1 MIRRNSGGG
10 EVRTS
15 TSLVVAESG
24 TAMVAE
30 EGAAV
35 VVGMVVAVVGERW
48 YAGGEEEDEVRE
60 EGRGRVVVEEDVVY
74 PEIDEHET
82 RATTTKKRSWRS
94 SPRVGRVV
102 AEVEDEVALMARV
115 AVGTREPEGTNGRN
129 TTDTPTTKQVTTTTR
144 VITPRMG
151 IIMTTVMGTTTTSR
165 IPIRIIIPR
174 VDEEEVGVVASDGD
188 AGVVDAVADEVPV
201 MPVHRKTAAML
212 PPTSSHRTV
221 QTRLLVRRRPRRA
234 TIPHR

>member
-1 MIRRNSGGG
+1 
-10 EVRTS
+10 
-15 TSLVVAESG
+15 
-24 TAMVAE
+24 MVAE
-30 EGAAV
+30 EGAAAAA
-35 VVGMVVAVVGERW
+35 VGMVAVVVGERW
-48 YAGGEEEDEVRE
+48 YAGGEEEEEEEE

-129 TTDTPTTKQVTTTTR
+129 TTDTPTTKQGTTTTR
-144 VITPRMG
+144 VITRRRG
-151 IIMTTVMGTTTTSR
+151 IIMTTVMGTTTTS

-174 VDEEEVGVVASDGD
+174 VDEEEVGVVVASDGD
-188 AGVVDAVADEVPV
+188 VGEEVADEVV
-201 MPVHRKTAAML
+201 VVDEVLVTPVHRKTAAML

-221 QTRLLVRRRPRRA
+221 QTRLRVRRRLRRA